1 MKKAGSS
8 PDPLWY
14 KDAVIYE
21 LHVRAFADGNNDG
34 IGDFAGLLTKLDY
47 LQDLGVTCIWLLPF
61 FPSPLRD
68 DGYDISDYTAVHPN
82 YGTLDDFRKFL
93 DAAHARGMQVLI
105 EFVLNHTSDQ
115 HPWFQRARLAP
126 PGSPEREFY
135 VWSDSSAQFPGVRI
149 IFSDTETSNWTW
161 DPLANA
167 YYWHRFFSH
176 QPDLNFDN
184 PLVFDEMLAA
194 MRFWL
199 DMGVDA
205 LRLDAIPYL
214 VERQGTSCEN
224 LAETHAIVKRLRAA
238 VDAGYTNRFLL
249 AEANQ
254 WPSDVRPYFGD
265 GDECQMAFHFPLM
278 PRIYVALRQEDSLPI
293 SEIMAQTPDIPAN
306 CQWGLFLR
314 NHDELTL
321 EMVTEDERDYMYLAY
336 SADPRMRL
344 NLGIRRRLAPLLE
357 NNRLRIELLNSLL
370 FSFPG
375 TPILYYGD
383 EIGMGDNLQLG
394 DRNGVRTP
402 MQWDNSLN
410 AGFSKADP
418 ERLYSPVIDDPVY
431 GYQAVNVK
439 EQLENPASL
448 LRWMRKM
455 IGLRKLF
462 RVFGRGTFR
471 ILPTTNRKVLAY
483 LRQFQDQTVLCV
495 ANISR
500 SAQPVLLDLNEYEGR
515 TPIEILGYVPFPKIG
530 RDPYVLTLSPY
541 AFLWFEL
548 QAAPAASDLPLEFDL
563 SPLDEWV
570 LTNTSRQPEP
580 VPAEDSLQES
590 NAAYIEHAAPEPD
603 TSEQAQAAVAVH
615 TTIAVEDRPVDIL
628 VLTTPPNREELDK
641 TIAGIMGRFGTIA
654 SPPRT
659 LLAYPAQENGA
670 SNGAQASQPQSI
682 GGAPWLQL
690 SSFAPSPV
698 VFARQWPH
706 TTHAFLDVA
715 RLMEEHHARAA
726 ILLSHAVGALDA
738 EALPWL
744 ARFILSEPVDL
755 VMPHY
760 LLEPHEGL
768 LNSAVLYPLTRALYR
783 TSIRFPLGGDLS
795 FSAQFAAALNLHP
808 GAAALPEED
817 PIVWPVPEA
826 QRMSYLVGEVP
837 MRRELPAHFETGD
850 IGALFTRVVGSLFC
864 DIEIRA
870 LEWQTPRPFL
880 QARRIKGAG
889 RSAVQAS
896 THSTGPAAHA
906 DIAPMLESF
915 RLAAKNLQDIWSQ
928 AMTPRTML
936 SVMRLAALPH
946 ETVFNMPN
954 SLWVRI
960 VYDFLVAFRERAVNR
975 NHLVGALMP
984 LYFAWAASHLVALRS
999 DAELGP
1005 EHISE
1010 QRIEALAQCFEA
1022 DKPYLLARWRW
1033 PDNFNP

>member
-1 MKKAGSS
+1 MKKPGSS
-8 PDPLWY
+8 SDPLWY

-34 IGDFAGLLTKLDY
+34 VGDFAGLFGKLDY
-47 LQDLGVTCIWLLPF
+47 LQGLGVTCLWLLPF

-68 DGYDISDYTAVHPN
+68 DGYDISDYTSVHPN
-82 YGTLDDFRKFL
+82 YGTLDDFRRFL
-93 DAAHARGMQVLI
+93 DAAHARSMQVLI
-105 EFVLNHTSDQ
+105 EFVINHTSDQ
-115 HPWFQRARLAP
+115 HPWFERARRAP
-126 PGSPEREFY
+126 PGSPERDFY
-135 VWSDSSAQFPGVRI
+135 VWSDSAAKFPGVGI

-161 DPLANA
+161 DPVAKA

-184 PLVFDEMLAA
+184 PSVLEEMLDA

-214 VERQGTSCEN
+214 VERDGTSCQN
-224 LAETHAIVKRLRAA
+224 LAETHAIVKKLRAA
-238 VDAGYTNRFLL
+238 VDAGYANRFLL

-254 WPSDVRPYFGD
+254 WPSDVRPYFGE

-293 SEIMAQTPDIPAN
+293 TEIMAQTPDIPPN

-321 EMVTEDERDYMYLAY
+321 EMVTQDERDYMYLAY

-402 MQWDNSLN
+402 MQWNSTLN

-431 GYQAVNVK
+431 GYLAVNVK
-439 EQLENPASL
+439 EQSENPASL
-448 LRWMRKM
+448 LQWMRKM

-471 ILPTTNRKVLAY
+471 ILPSANRRVLAY

-500 SAQPVLLDLNEYEGR
+500 SAQPVLLGLDEYEGR
-515 TPIEILGYVPFPKIG
+515 TPVEILGYVPFPKIG
-530 RDPYVLTLSPY
+530 REPYVLTLSPY

-548 QAAPAASDLPLEFDL
+548 QVASTSADQPPEFDIG
-563 SPLDEWV
+563 PADEWL
-570 LTNTSRQPEP
+570 LTETGQ
-580 VPAEDSLQES
+580 
-590 NAAYIEHAAPEPD
+590 HAAAAEEPLRENHSPAFETLSADAISSAQTQTAVD
-603 TSEQAQAAVAVH
+603 TDAVVE
-615 TTIAVEDRPVDIL
+615 VEDRALDLL
-628 VLTTPPNREELDK
+628 VLTAPANREELDK
-641 TIAGIMGRFGTIA
+641 TIAGIVGRFGAIA

-659 LLAYPAQENGA
+659 LVAFPAQENGA
-670 SNGAQASQPQSI
+670 SVGTQNNYPQSV
-682 GGAPWLQL
+682 GGAPWLRL
-690 SSFAPSPV
+690 LPFSPSPV
-698 VFARQWPH
+698 VLARQWPH
-706 TTHAFLDVA
+706 TTHTYLDAV
-715 RLMEEHHARAA
+715 RLLDEHRARAA
-726 ILLSHAVGALDA
+726 ILLSHAVGALDPQ
-738 EALPWL
+738 ALPLL
-744 ARFILSEPVDL
+744 ARLILHEPVDL

-760 LLEPHEGL
+760 LLDAHEGL
-768 LNSAVLYPLTRALYR
+768 MNSAILYPLTRVLYR
-783 TSIRFPLGGDLS
+783 TSVRFPLGGDLS
-795 FSAQFAAALNLHP
+795 FSAKFALALELERR
-808 GAAALPEED
+808 AAALPEKD
-817 PIVWPVPEA
+817 AIVWPVA
-826 QRMSYLVGEVP
+826 QARRMSFSVAEAP
-837 MRRELPAHFETGD
+837 MCRERAAHFEIGD
-850 IGALFTRVVGSLFC
+850 IGMLFTRVVSALFSE
-864 DIEIRA
+864 IETSA
-870 LEWQTPRPFL
+870 LEWQTPRQFL
-880 QARRIKGAG
+880 QARRIRGAAQVERDSNG
-889 RSAVQAS
+889 QA
-896 THSTGPAAHA
+896 GQADVAH
-906 DIAPMLESF
+906 MLESF
-915 RLAAKNLQDIWSQ
+915 RLAAKNLQEIWSQ
-928 AMTPRTML
+928 AMTPRTLL
-936 SVMRLAALPH
+936 SVTRLAATPPD
-946 ETVFNMPN
+946 TKFSMPN
-954 SLWVRI
+954 ALWVRI

-984 LYFAWAASHLVALRS
+984 LYFAWTASHLLALG
-999 DAELGP
+999 AEGYLGN
-1005 EHISE
+1005 E
-1010 QRIEALAQCFEA
+1010 QRIEALAQVFES